1 MYQSTKPVVV
11 DLSCRLNEAEVIKL
25 KAENESLRRLLGAN
39 LPASWQFIPAK
50 IISLKGTR
58 LTLNAGAKDG
68 VKTGMNVL
76 FLGEDQKG
84 ILIGKISQADPYLAQ
99 VDLVSEARVRT
110 GAGAVGKLTL
120 QGQTLKLIEVEQK
133 YRLNQGDLIISEG
146 GNGWLPDLP
155 VGRVGKI
162 DNTATSI
169 YQTAQVEPMADI
181 KAVSQIFVVDLT
193 L

>member
-1 MYQSTKPVVV
+1 MVV

-50 IISLKGTR
+50 ILSLKNDQ
-58 LTLNAGAKDG
+58 LTINVGSKDG
-68 VKTGMNVL
+68 IGPGMNVL
-76 FLGEDQKG
+76 LLAEGNQG
-84 ILIGKISQADPYLAQ
+84 ILIGRISQADPYLAQ

-133 YRLNQGDLIISEG
+133 YALNQGDLITTDG
-146 GNGWLPDLP
+146 KDGWLPDLL

>member
-1 MYQSTKPVVV
+1 MVV

-50 IISLKGTR
+50 ILSLKNDQ
-58 LTLNAGAKDG
+58 LTINVGSKDG
-68 VKTGMNVL
+68 IGPGMNVL
-76 FLGEDQKG
+76 LLAEGNQG
-84 ILIGKISQADPYLAQ
+84 ILIGRIERAEPYLAK
-99 VDLVSEARVRT
+99 VSLISGAKVKTESGASGEIT
-110 GAGAVGKLTL
+110 GL
-120 QGQTLKLIEVEQK
+120 QLIKVEQK